1 MEGGKKMSLDSFLE
15 DMPKSGFSPFL
26 RPIKDNRYNDIKK
39 DVESLYRPVLDV
51 KRYPRELSLIYMF
64 DNVINLRKRN
74 NGIWYNKKVLYQSWD
89 NFSKLNILLENYNI
103 KPSNFLSNLFWMAE
117 NKQYPA
123 TYNRKLGY
131 YVPDITM
138 WEKVLENMSRYKKSV
153 FFNSLNK
160 FTIISGWEDVYFEES
175 FNINTY
181 DENISLFVNRM
192 TSLNDYKMFDRI
204 PDRSLNEDEKKYILL
219 YLWNYSDSM
228 RITSNYF
235 RDLSGI
241 YDSGKQETLL
251 GYILGYHINL
261 ENINLN
267 SIESDIN
274 GRDS

>member
-1 MEGGKKMSLDSFLE
+1 MGLDRFLE

-26 RPIKDNRYNDIKK
+26 RPIKDNRYTYIKK
-39 DVESLYRPVLDV
+39 DVEGLYRPLLDV

-175 FNINTY
+175 FNIDTY

-228 RITSNYF
+228 QITSNYF

-267 SIESDIN
+267 IIGDDIN

>member
-1 MEGGKKMSLDSFLE
+1 MNSLDKSDYLE
-15 DMPKSGFSPFL
+15 GMPKSGFSPFL
-26 RPIKDNRYNDIKK
+26 KPIKDNRYNYIKK
-39 DVESLYRPVLDV
+39 EVEGLYRPVLDV
-51 KRYPRELSLIYMF
+51 KQYPRELSLIYMF

-74 NGIWYNKKVLYQSWD
+74 KGTWYNKKILYQNWD
-89 NFSKLNILLENYNI
+89 NFHELNKLLEYYDI
-103 KPSNFLSNLFWMAE
+103 RPSNFLSNLFWMAE

-131 YVPDITM
+131 YIPDTTM
-138 WEKVLENMSRYKKSV
+138 WGKVLDNMSGYRKSV

-160 FTIISGWEDVYFEES
+160 FTLISGWEDVYFEES

-204 PDRSLNEDEKKYILL
+204 PKRSLNDDEKKYILL

-228 RITSNYF
+228 SIISDYY

-241 YDSGKQETLL
+241 YDSSKQETLL

-261 ENINLN
+261 DKINLK
-267 SIESDIN
+267 SIEEDIN
-274 GRDS
+274 GRNS

>member
-1 MEGGKKMSLDSFLE
+1 MEGGKKMGLDRFLE

-26 RPIKDNRYNDIKK
+26 RPIKDNRYTYIKK
-39 DVESLYRPVLDV
+39 DVEGLYRPVLDV
-51 KRYPRELSLIYMF
+51 KRYPRELSLNYMF

-103 KPSNFLSNLFWMAE
+103 RPSNFLSNLFWMAE

-267 SIESDIN
+267 NIVGDIN
-274 GRDS
+274 GRDN